1 MPLAYR
7 ALPGLQAEDIMQLL
21 KPLFTEYHLDT
32 SKLLTFTADGA
43 SVNGVRRCQT
53 NEHGKNIVALLRRHV
68 GHRILAVHCAAHR
81 LQLCAGDA
89 FTAEYLKDLEK
100 RVSSLYKFF
109 CKHPSTKIDMAFW
122 ADVTDEPLL
131 TSLSV
136 GKSRWLSLLKPL
148 QKLHG
153 SWITVLA
160 HLHFQWEHC
169 TGDREQKKVIRWVFV
184 GLCSWRAKITVS
196 ALIDI
201 LQMAF
206 ETKNVLEKDLMLD
219 EVAEAVKVLKQ
230 RLRSYCQKASV
241 VAEALCGNRAVARGN
256 TFLERCMEEYEQ
268 EKGKKLCLKYS
279 MVGDYQGEFWV
290 PVEDLSEPEE
300 IRTPFRTLK
309 ALSVGS
315 ARKKTF
321 WLPKSFFPLPGIWSK
336 INFLA
341 PEKFFLS
348 NPQCLLLGNLL
359 FGNIVSHPVA
369 FLLNCQ
375 EYSEQVAEKLT
386 NRFGG
391 SNLVMAY
398 SMFRPDWAFS
408 QDRPDSN

>member
-1 MPLAYR
+1 M
-7 ALPGLQAEDIMQLL
+7 
-21 KPLFTEYHLDT
+21 
-32 SKLLTFTADGA
+32 
-43 SVNGVRRCQT
+43 
-53 NEHGKNIVALLRRHV
+53 
-68 GHRILAVHCAAHR
+68 
-81 LQLCAGDA
+81 
-89 FTAEYLKDLEK
+89 
-100 RVSSLYKFF
+100 
-109 CKHPSTKIDMAFW
+109 
-122 ADVTDEPLL
+122 TDEPLL

-290 PVEDLSEPEE
+290 PVEDLGEPEE
-300 IRTPFRTLK
+300 IRTLFRTLK

-315 ARKKTF
+315 ARKK
-321 WLPKSFFPLPGIWSK
+321 
-336 INFLA
+336 
-341 PEKFFLS
+341 
-348 NPQCLLLGNLL
+348 L
-359 FGNIVSHPVA
+359 FGSRKVFSH
-369 FLLNCQ
+369 
-375 EYSEQVAEKLT
+375 
-386 NRFGG
+386 
-391 SNLVMAY
+391 
-398 SMFRPDWAFS
+398 FRASGPK
-408 QDRPDSN
+408 